1 MNSQYFPSINKPNR
15 GKLLNSESYYQ
26 VLNNFYMKTL
36 GKILYW
42 TLTVGLGFINPA
54 ISIALVVLYYLPRI
68 IDDYTKQKNPPIDE
82 YSDKVLHEM
91 K

>member
-1 MNSQYFPSINKPNR
+1 MN
-15 GKLLNSESYYQ
+15 
-26 VLNNFYMKTL
+26 TL
-36 GKILYW
+36 EKIPYW

-68 IDDYTKQKNPPIDE
+68 IDDYTKQKNPPIDG

>member
-1 MNSQYFPSINKPNR
+1 MNSQCFPSINKPNR

-26 VLNNFYMKTL
+26 VLNNFYMNTL

-42 TLTVGLGFINPA
+42 TLTIGLGFINPA
-54 ISIALVVLYYLPRI
+54 ISIALVVLHYLPRI

>member
-1 MNSQYFPSINKPNR
+1 MNSQRFPSINKPNR

-26 VLNNFYMKTL
+26 VLNNFYMNTL

-42 TLTVGLGFINPA
+42 TLTIGLGFINPA
-54 ISIALVVLYYLPRI
+54 ISIALVVLHYLPRI